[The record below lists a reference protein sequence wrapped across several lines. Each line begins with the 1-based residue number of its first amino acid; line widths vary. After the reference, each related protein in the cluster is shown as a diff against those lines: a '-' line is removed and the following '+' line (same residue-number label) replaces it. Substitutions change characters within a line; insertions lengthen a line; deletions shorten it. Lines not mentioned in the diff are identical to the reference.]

1 MNCIDMGD
9 SSVLHYGNLILQRFI
24 MRAYPGA
31 SLRRHT
37 VMQGILSVLPVMLVL
52 IFIRFYPIVMAI
64 YRSFTNWNGL
74 YRSDWIGLANYIEIF
89 TNSPFWKLLRN
100 SFVLLT
106 TVPLQLILGIFVAV
120 LLYEEVKGWRF
131 FRAIIYLPQIVSAVT
146 IGYLFRVAFGL
157 DGPVNL
163 VLRRIGMQFM
173 AIEWLGNAATA
184 LGVLVFCL
192 TWFSIGWQAIV
203 ILGGMS
209 KISPEVFEAAKMDGA
224 NYWQRTFYIV
234 IPMISRTIE
243 YAVIMSMVWTLTS
256 IFAFI
261 YSITAGGPGYETT
274 TLDYMIYTKFYQAS
288 AHYGYTSA
296 LAVIL
301 LVIILVITLAEMRYT
316 NKVSE
321 WE

>member
-1 MNCIDMGD
+1 MVSESQISENRNQDELR
-9 SSVLHYGNLILQRFI
+9 S
-24 MRAYPGA
+24 MRGA
-31 SLRRHT
+31 EGTGLRRIKISEG
-37 VMQGILSVLPVMLVL
+37 VLSIPPVIAILIV
-52 IFIRFYPIVMAI
+52 IRFYPMIMAI

-74 YRSDWIGLANYIEIF
+74 YRSDWIGLHNYVEIF
-89 TNSPFWKLLRN
+89 TNSPFWTLLRN
-100 SFVLLT
+100 SMVLLLS
-106 TVPLQLILGIFVAV
+106 VPLQLMIGIFVAV

-131 FRAIIYLPQIVSAVT
+131 FRTIIYLPQIIAAVT
-146 IGYLFRVAFGL
+146 IGYLFRVAFSL

-163 VLRRIGMQFM
+163 VIRTIGLNFM
-173 AIEWLGNAATA
+173 AIEWLGGTATA

-209 KISPEVFEAAKMDGA
+209 KISPEVFEAARMDGA
-224 NYWQRTFYIV
+224 NYWQRTFYVV

-261 YSITAGGPGYETT
+261 FSITAGGPGYETST
-274 TLDYMIYTKFYQAS
+274 IDYMIYIKFYQAG
-288 AHYGYTSA
+288 APYGFASA

-301 LVIILVITLAEMRYT
+301 LIIILVITVVEMRYT

>member
-1 MNCIDMGD
+1 MKIVKGIPIRKIKI
-9 SSVLHYGNLILQRFI
+9 SE
-24 MRAYPGA
+24 
-31 SLRRHT
+31 
-37 VMQGILSVLPVMLVL
+37 GILSILPVIFIL
-52 IFIRFYPIVMAI
+52 IFIRFYPMVAAL

-74 YRSDWIGLANYIEIF
+74 FRSDWIGLDNYIEIF
-89 TNSPFWKLLRN
+89 TNSPFWTLLRN
-100 SFVLLT
+100 SLVLLMS
-106 TVPLQLILGIFVAV
+106 VPLQLIIGIFVAV

-131 FRAIIYLPQIVSAVT
+131 FRTIIYLPQIISAVT
-146 IGYLFRVAFGL
+146 IGYLFRVAFSL

-163 VLRRIGMQFM
+163 VIRSFSLPSL
-173 AIEWLGNAATA
+173 AIEWLGNTATA

-209 KISPEVFEAAKMDGA
+209 KISPDVFEAAKMDGA
-224 NYWQRTFYIV
+224 NYWQRTFYVV
-234 IPMISRTIE
+234 IPMITRTIE

-261 YSITAGGPGYETT
+261 YSITAGGPGYETST
-274 TLDYMIYTKFYQAS
+274 IDYMIYTKFYQAG
-288 AHYGYTSA
+288 ARYGFTSA

-301 LVIILVITLAEMRYT
+301 LIIILVITIAEMRYT

>member
-1 MNCIDMGD
+1 MRRAR
-9 SSVLHYGNLILQRFI
+9 VLGRGRIKLSEGL
-24 MRAYPGA
+24 
-31 SLRRHT
+31 
-37 VMQGILSVLPVMLVL
+37 LSVLPAIVVL
-52 IFIRFYPIVMAI
+52 IFIRFYPMVAAI

-74 YRSDWIGLANYIEIF
+74 YRSDWIGLANYVEVF

-100 SFVLLT
+100 SLVLLT
-106 TVPLQLILGIFVAV
+106 TVPLQLMIGLFVAV

-131 FRAIIYLPQIVSAVT
+131 FRTIIYFPQIISAVT

-163 VLRRIGMQFM
+163 VLRRLGLDLL
-173 AIEWLGNAATA
+173 ANEWLGNTATA

-224 NYWQRTFYIV
+224 NYWQRTFLIV
-234 IPMISRTIE
+234 IPMIARTIE

-261 YSITAGGPGYETT
+261 YSITAGGPGYETST
-274 TLDYMIYTKFYQAS
+274 IDYMIYRKFYQPGAP
-288 AHYGYTSA
+288 YGFASA

-301 LVIILVITLAEMRYT
+301 LIIILAFTIVEMRYT
-316 NKVSE
+316 NKVSG

>member
-1 MNCIDMGD
+1 
-9 SSVLHYGNLILQRFI
+9 
-24 MRAYPGA
+24 MRGA
-31 SLRRHT
+31 EGTGLRRIKISEG
-37 VMQGILSVLPVMLVL
+37 VLSILPVIAIL
-52 IFIRFYPIVMAI
+52 IVIRFYPMIMAI

-74 YRSDWIGLANYIEIF
+74 YRSDWIGLHNYVEIF
-89 TNSPFWKLLRN
+89 TNSPFWTLLRN
-100 SFVLLT
+100 SMVLLLS
-106 TVPLQLILGIFVAV
+106 VPLQLMIGIFVAV

-131 FRAIIYLPQIVSAVT
+131 FRTIIYLPQIIAAVT
-146 IGYLFRVAFGL
+146 IGYLFRVAFSL

-163 VLRRIGMQFM
+163 VIRNIGLNFL
-173 AIEWLGNAATA
+173 AIEWLGNTATA

-209 KISPEVFEAAKMDGA
+209 KISPEVFEAARMDGA
-224 NYWQRTFYIV
+224 NYWQRTIYVV

-261 YSITAGGPGYETT
+261 FSITAGGPGYETST
-274 TLDYMIYTKFYQAS
+274 IDYMIYIKFYQSGAP
-288 AHYGYTSA
+288 YGFASA

-301 LVIILVITLAEMRYT
+301 LIIILVITVVEMRYT

>member
-1 MNCIDMGD
+1 MR
-9 SSVLHYGNLILQRFI
+9 GNLSIN
-24 MRAYPGA
+24 
-31 SLRRHT
+31 LRK
-37 VMQGILSVLPVMLVL
+37 VKISEGILSILPVIVIL
-52 IFIRFYPIVMAI
+52 IFIRFYPMVMAI

-74 YRSDWIGLANYIEIF
+74 YRSDWIGLGNYIEIF

-100 SFVLLT
+100 SLVLLT
-106 TVPLQLILGIFVAV
+106 TVPLQVMIGIFVAV

-131 FRAIIYLPQIVSAVT
+131 FRTIIYLPQIISAVT
-146 IGYLFRVAFGL
+146 IGYLFRVAFSL

-163 VLRRIGMQFM
+163 VLRKVGLASIAG
-173 AIEWLGNAATA
+173 EWLGDTATA

-224 NYWQRTFYIV
+224 NYWQRTFYVV

-261 YSITAGGPGYETT
+261 FTITAGGPGYETST
-274 TLDYMIYTKFYQAS
+274 IDYMIYTKFYQAG
-288 AHYGYTSA
+288 APYGFASA

-301 LVIILVITLAEMRYT
+301 LIIILAFTVIEMRFT